1 MRSREPRLPAG
12 LEYALARVAAAEQL
26 LIAFD
31 FDGTLSPIVSNYE
44 LAAADREAVETLF
57 ALAALPRTRVAVIS
71 GRAREDLERRLGDCP
86 QDVLLVGSH
95 GAEVEAR
102 AAGQDEDAEASARVE
117 RFSEQLKPVVQRFP
131 GSRLERKPYSL
142 AYHYRNVGV
151 AQQEEAREAAIE
163 AAGPSAV
170 ATKDGKKVVE
180 FFAVHADKGT
190 ALEQVRALA
199 RGGGEGHVTLL
210 FVGDDV
216 TDEAGFESLAEGD
229 VGIKIGSGPT
239 AAGFAM
245 DGQEQVTP
253 MLRQLFRL
261 RSRAI
266 SEALP

>member
-12 LEYALARVAAAEQL
+12 LEYALARVAAADPL
-26 LIAFD
+26 LVAFD

-44 LAAADREAVETLF
+44 WASADREAVETLF

-95 GAEVEAR
+95 GAELEAR
-102 AAGQDEDAEASARVE
+102 AEGQGEDAEARARVE
-117 RFSEQLKPVVQRFP
+117 RFSEHLTPVAQRFP
-131 GSRLERKPYSL
+131 GSRLERKPFSL
-142 AYHYRNVGV
+142 AYHYRNVGE
-151 AQQEEAREAAIE
+151 AQQEEARRAAIE

-170 ATKDGKKVVE
+170 AMKDGKKVVE

-190 ALEQVRALA
+190 ALRQLRALTHGA
-199 RGGGEGHVTLL
+199 ESRVTML

-216 TDEAGFESLAEGD
+216 TDEAGFESLEEGD
-229 VGIKIGSGPT
+229 VGIKIGPGPT
-239 AAGFAM
+239 AAGFAL